1 MLTAEQ
7 LIREIY
13 LLPFPEREKL
23 AHHIVNFGIKT
34 SPPVIPERLDLKQWQ
49 QEIAEEPFNLREAS
63 DYLGVSAATLK
74 KWVKEGRIS
83 SRKAGREYRFDVPE
97 LKKFKKSHKY

>member
-74 KWVKEGRIS
+74 KWVNTNSLSKNEI
-83 SRKAGREYRFDVPE
+83 
-97 LKKFKKSHKY
+97 